1 MCIRD
6 RVRGVTNTIY
16 IPALDAHLM
25 FLTVYSNNVDEMLTF
40 KYYDSEVEEIF
51 DLNETKLFVVND
63 NLGTVEEPEVFT
75 MALSTSVTNLDSPYY
90 FTVQPNPFEA
100 KTTVKFNL
108 EHLLSIDNEV
118 TLSILDVVGKVIKT
132 QSIDLTTSE
141 QSIELLAVGDDG
153 RVLSPGVYFINLKGT
168 KGGIT
173 RKILIAK

>member
-1 MCIRD
+1 M
-6 RVRGVTNTIY
+6 
-16 IPALDAHLM
+16 
-25 FLTVYSNNVDEMLTF
+25 
-40 KYYDSEVEEIF
+40 
-51 DLNETKLFVVND
+51 
-63 NLGTVEEPEVFT
+63 
-75 MALSTSVTNLDSPYY
+75 
-90 FTVQPNPFEA
+90 
-100 KTTVKFNL
+100 
-108 EHLLSIDNEV
+108 EHLLSIDNKV